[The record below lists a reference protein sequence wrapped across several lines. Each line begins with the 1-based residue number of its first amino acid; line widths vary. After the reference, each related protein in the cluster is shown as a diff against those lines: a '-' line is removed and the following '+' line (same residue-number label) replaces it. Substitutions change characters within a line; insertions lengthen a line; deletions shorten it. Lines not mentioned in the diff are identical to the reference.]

1 VEEVLQRGE
10 QMVLPH
16 VVEEVPQVLQRVQAE
31 VHEEPVLLHEEPVL
45 PEVEV
50 VREVLPE
57 VQVQRVVRVQRH
69 DAVLV
74 QMLVSQAPV

>member
-1 VEEVLQRGE
+1 ME
-10 QMVLPH
+10 
-16 VVEEVPQVLQRVQAE
+16 VLQRVQVK

-50 VREVLPE
+50 VREV
-57 VQVQRVVRVQRH
+57 QVQRVVRVQRH

-74 QMLVSQAPV
+74 QILVSQALL